1 MKKENQ
7 PGNYQ
12 LKADLEGNYLIDKEH
27 KATKRLGIFYAP
39 SGGSVHKVARLIKQ
53 KLVDL
58 QPDLFVISDVTP
70 LRLLDYHNLIL
81 VCSTLGR
88 NTWEMEQK
96 DPWSSFLPK
105 MLRIRLEGRKV
116 AIVGL
121 GDHVSYPNNF
131 VDGMGI
137 LGQTIGEIGGQLIG
151 ETETRDYIF
160 NDSRA
165 LQEGKFIGLPLDE
178 DYEADY
184 QPSAYKSRRIENAK
198 RNQFQHK
205 LNRILFWVVVLLI
218 LLFIAVFYF

>member
-1 MKKENQ
+1 MEKEHKKQSENL
-7 PGNYQ
+7 Q
-12 LKADLEGNYLIDKEH
+12 LKADLEGNYLIDKDH
-27 KATKRLGIFYAP
+27 KAIKHLGIFYAP

-53 KLVDL
+53 KLSDL
-58 QPDLFVISDVTP
+58 KPDLFVISEITP
-70 LRLLDYHNLIL
+70 FSLLDYRNLIL

-96 DPWSSFLPK
+96 DPWSSFIPK
-105 MLRIRLEGRKV
+105 MLRIKLEGRKV

-137 LGQTIGEIGGQLIG
+137 LAHTVEEIGGQLIG

-165 LQEGKFIGLPLDE
+165 LRDGKFIGLPLDE
-178 DYEADY
+178 DYETE
-184 QPSAYKSRRIENAK
+184 KTEERIDRWLK
-198 RNQFQHK
+198 Q
-205 LNRILFWVVVLLI
+205 ILIKVK
-218 LLFIAVFYF
+218 

>member
-70 LRLLDYHNLIL
+70 LRLLSYHNLIL
-81 VCSTLGR
+81 VC
-88 NTWEMEQK
+88 
-96 DPWSSFLPK
+96 SSFLPK

-137 LGQTIGEIGGQLIG
+137 LGRTIGEIGGQLIG

-178 DYEADY
+178 DYEAD
-184 QPSAYKSRRIENAK
+184 KTETRIDNWLK
-198 RNQFQHK
+198 GLRNTMEGGQK
-205 LNRILFWVVVLLI
+205 
-218 LLFIAVFYF
+218 